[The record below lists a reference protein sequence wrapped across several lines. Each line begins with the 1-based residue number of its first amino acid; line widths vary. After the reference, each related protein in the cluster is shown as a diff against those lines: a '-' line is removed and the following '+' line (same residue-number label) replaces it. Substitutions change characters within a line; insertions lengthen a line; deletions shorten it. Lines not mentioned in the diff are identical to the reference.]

1 MLSVA
6 KVDSPETQKR
16 HLKGVQENNIKFLKL
31 FKICKKEDR
40 IFNGE
45 FKKMKKFYRGFIKGH
60 FFYNSDIYSNTW
72 LQVNPS
78 LKRYDSE
85 TWINIADKICGFLKA
100 FPKEKIKSG
109 KRPLNE
115 TAEYQEK
122 LLQRSLESDIGTCGY
137 CDRYIEI
144 ENNIIYDHGFRL
156 GHGFRDGVCTGAR
169 FLPFERSPEAKILLV
184 KHLKNNVEKIE
195 KEKPTQELVNHLNS
209 DKFKYT
215 QNDIDELNKK
225 SSYGTY
231 KKVGEYKIRE
241 YLNLTIYHE
250 TSLEKLMYSWN
261 YEMKF
266 VLNSLERQEF
276 KVKNWKLVKTLRE
289 IATER
294 LNLKLSKSNSK
305 ILDNKSG
312 VVNVF
317 NHALINTNQT

>member
-1 MLSVA
+1 MLHTA

-16 HLKGVQENNIKFLKL
+16 HLKGVQENNVKFLKL
-31 FKICKKEDR
+31 LKVCKKEDR

-45 FKKMKKFYRGFIKGH
+45 FKKIKKFYRGFLKGYY
-60 FFYNSDIYSNTW
+60 FYNSDIYSNTW

-78 LKRYDSE
+78 LKRYDANI
-85 TWINIADKICGFLKA
+85 WYNIADKICNFLKA
-100 FPKEKIKSG
+100 FPKEKIISG
-109 KRPLNE
+109 KRPVNE

-144 ENNIIYDHGFRL
+144 ENETIYDHGFKV
-156 GHGFRDGVCTGAR
+156 GHGFRKGVCTGAR

-184 KHLKNNVEKIE
+184 KDLKADLKKIE
-195 KEKPTQELVNHLNS
+195 EQKPTQALVNHFNS
-209 DKFKYT
+209 DNFKYT

-231 KKVGEYKIRE
+231 KKVGEYKLRQ

-250 TSLEKLMYSWN
+250 TTLEKLMYSWN
-261 YEMKF
+261 NEIKF
-266 VLNSLERQEF
+266 ASSSLEAQKT
-276 KVKNWKLVKTLRE
+276 KVTNWKLVKTLRE

-294 LNLKLSKSNSK
+294 LNQKKK
-305 ILDNKSG
+305 
-312 VVNVF
+312 V
-317 NHALINTNQT
+317 A

>member
-1 MLSVA
+1 MLNIA
-6 KVDSPETQKR
+6 KVDSPEIQKR
-16 HLKGVQENNIKFLKL
+16 HLKGVQENNVKFLKL
-31 FKICKKEDR
+31 LKVCKKEDR

-85 TWINIADKICGFLKA
+85 TWINIADKICDFLKA
-100 FPKEKIKSG
+100 FPKEKIISG

-144 ENNIIYDHGFRL
+144 ENNTIYDHGFQV
-156 GHGFRDGVCTGAR
+156 GHGFRNGVCTGAR
-169 FLPFERSPEAKILLV
+169 LLPFERSPEAKILLV
-184 KHLKNNVEKIE
+184 KDLKANIKKIE
-195 KEKPTQELVNHLNS
+195 DQKPTEALVTYFNS
-209 DKFKYT
+209 DNFKYS

-225 SSYGTY
+225 SSYGTN
-231 KKVGEYKIRE
+231 KKVGEYKIRQF
-241 YLNLTIYHE
+241 LNLTIYHE
-250 TSLEKLMYSWN
+250 TTLEKLMYSWN
-261 YEMKF
+261 YEMK
-266 VLNSLERQEF
+266 LALSSAEKEET

-294 LNLKLSKSNSK
+294 LNQKKK
-305 ILDNKSG
+305 
-312 VVNVF
+312 V
-317 NHALINTNQT
+317 A